1 MSPLSVSDLAEWGRN
16 MTMPQRE
23 QPALPLGRYFKVST
37 AVVAPGDRWAFWR
50 DTALD
55 RTDADFPADGPPR
68 GFSAQVRGYVGV
80 TGELREG
87 RSDAVIMR
95 RSAARCRQ
103 DGIDEIMLSFL
114 VSSDGPGQYRRGDT
128 TFSVPVGGVTV
139 NDSAVPFTVAMQ
151 RYRSINYRLP
161 RSAVASA
168 IGGDPGILTG
178 RLLSAA
184 PLNRL
189 LCSHLTQLVDA
200 MEEMDDRERQV
211 ALDVATDFALAA
223 LRLEARGGVWED
235 GAHASGLRQAARRF
249 IEGNLHRQDLNP
261 DMLARALRCSRTHLY
276 RLFASHGETVMGY
289 VREVRLARSRAM
301 LADAASRL
309 TIGEIALHC
318 GFDDPSTFSR
328 SFRGRYGCQP
338 GELRRE
344 SRNNAR

>member
-1 MSPLSVSDLAEWGRN
+1 MSPWSVRGVAGWGRSV
-16 MTMPQRE
+16 TMPRRE
-23 QPALPLGRYFKVST
+23 QPTLPLGRYFKVST
-37 AVVAPGDRWAFWR
+37 AVVAPGDRRAFWR
-50 DTALD
+50 DTALN
-55 RTDADFPADGPPR
+55 RTDADFPADGAPR
-68 GFSAQVRGYVGV
+68 GFSAQVRGYVGA

-114 VSSDGPGQYRRGDT
+114 VDSDGPGQYRRGDT
-128 TFSVPVGGVTV
+128 VFSVPIGGVTV
-139 NDSAVPFTVAMQ
+139 NDSAVPFTVDMQ

-178 RLLSAA
+178 RLLSTA

-189 LCSHLTQLVDA
+189 LSSHLMQLVDT
-200 MEEMDDRERQV
+200 MEEMDDAERQV

-223 LRLEARGGVWED
+223 LRLEARGGEWED
-235 GAHASGLRQAARRF
+235 GAHGKGLRQAAQRF

-276 RLFASHGETVMGY
+276 RLFSSNGETVMGY

-318 GFDDPSTFSR
+318 GFDDPSGFSR
-328 SFRGRYGCQP
+328 SFRGRYGCPP
-338 GELRRE
+338 GEVRRELRE
-344 SRNNAR
+344 SRR